1 VQPRASRS
9 VNPEVAGSSPV
20 EPAIKSQKRNAGLY
34 NARVLPSQR
43 LRHPVPKWC
52 LAAADG
58 LGTVG
63 CWWRFVE
70 RAHRFPEVLG
80 RQVRVA
86 RRHCGFSAHL
96 LTETEVG
103 MQKARGAAISVGLL
117 LLLGIW
123 PGPVRAA
130 DTVILTCRVGGPVPG
145 PLEVSSCAPSAGVP
159 VACPVTPPGPPPPPG
174 FGAPCAQT
182 LANFL
187 TPPGFKLLDVH
198 IVFDQIVYTIV
209 NKHPVGD

>member
-1 VQPRASRS
+1 MPAFCLLSASGIRCPNGAWRPLTAWAPS
-9 VNPEVAGSSPV
+9 GAGGGSS
-20 EPAIKSQKRNAGLY
+20 S
-34 NARVLPSQR
+34 
-43 LRHPVPKWC
+43 
-52 LAAADG
+52 
-58 LGTVG
+58 
-63 CWWRFVE
+63 
-70 RAHRFPEVLG
+70 AHRFPEVLG

-145 PLEVSSCAPSAGVP
+145 PLEVSSCATSAGVP

-182 LANFL
+182 LANLL
-187 TPPGFKLLDVH
+187 TPPASSGH
-198 IVFDQIVYTIV
+198 RAR
-209 NKHPVGD
+209 

>member
-1 VQPRASRS
+1 MRDQRVTPLRRRGATEGVALGQSR
-9 VNPEVAGSSPV
+9 GRGF
-20 EPAIKSQKRNAGLY
+20 KSRR
-34 NARVLPSQR
+34 ARVLVQFQR
-43 LRHPVPKWC
+43 

-103 MQKARGAAISVGLL
+103 TKPVDWGYLKRAIAAAART
-117 LLLGIW
+117 
-123 PGPVRAA
+123 PHRPFRM
-130 DTVILTCRVGGPVPG
+130 
-145 PLEVSSCAPSAGVP
+145 SSS
-159 VACPVTPPGPPPPPG
+159 
-174 FGAPCAQT
+174 
-182 LANFL
+182 
-187 TPPGFKLLDVH
+187 
-198 IVFDQIVYTIV
+198 
-209 NKHPVGD
+209 